1 MRNAIIRMLAS
12 ILSSLSLLTMTI
24 AIMNAQA
31 GPASVEQAARQQ
43 LVA

>member
-1 MRNAIIRMLAS
+1 MLAS

-31 GPASVEQAARQQ
+31 GPASAEQAVQQQ